1 MMKMNKVIYIASP
14 YSHPN
19 PNVIEE
25 NYRKVAELS
34 AELCSQG
41 MVVLSPIVYGHTLLG
56 FKEMP
61 NDWEF
66 WTNFCLTLLNKSDEL
81 WVYQM
86 EGWDK
91 SRGVKGEIQYAIDM
105 GIPIKYLEYEYF
117 KK

>member
-1 MMKMNKVIYIASP
+1 MNKVIYIASP
-14 YSHPN
+14 YSNPD

-41 MVVLSPIVYGHTLLG
+41 MVVLSPIVYGHTLLS

-61 NDWEF
+61 NDWAF
-66 WTNFCLTLLNKSDEL
+66 WTNFCLSLLSKCDEL
-81 WVYQM
+81 WVYKM

-91 SRGVKGEIQYAIDM
+91 STGVKGEIEFATNNFIPVKYID
-105 GIPIKYLEYEYF
+105 YEYF